1 MLVSER
7 GTYYLYVSLEERYN
21 SSVKQGTLM
30 RLNKPSNR
38 TSKTIFKKEESEI
51 QYNLYY
57 EDMKQRWTIR
67 KR

>member
-30 RLNKPSNR
+30 RLNKPNNR
-38 TSKTIFKKEESEI
+38 TSKTVFKKEETI
-51 QYNLYY
+51 KYKLYY
-57 EDMKQRWTIR
+57 EEMKYRWTDI
-67 KR
+67 KQ